1 MTDKS
6 NNDSD
11 SGSDSSRKPGFFNV
25 LQSVLAAMFGV
36 QSDKNRQ
43 QDFEKGSAGEYIFIG
58 IIMVVVF
65 ILTIMWIVNSAIDDY
80 KAMN

>member
-1 MTDKS
+1 MTDNS
-6 NNDSD
+6 NNDPNFESTK
-11 SGSDSSRKPGFFNV
+11 KPGFFSV

-36 QSDKNRQ
+36 QSDKKRQ
-43 QDFEKGSAGEYIFIG
+43 QDFEKGNAGEYIFIG